1 MGGCSR
7 GRSGWIHGWWFNIL
21 LLVYGMPPR
30 RTSTPMVHV
39 VVGGAHVTP
48 WRWGGLRHMAICPV
62 AGMLM
67 SWMPY
72 SMVMGLQV
80 VLLLLMMV
88 LLLLLLMVLLLR
100 GVVGGRPDVGTRRHL
115 AL

>member
-1 MGGCSR
+1 
-7 GRSGWIHGWWFNIL
+7 
-21 LLVYGMPPR
+21 
-30 RTSTPMVHV
+30 MVHV

-48 WRWGGLRHMAICPV
+48 WRWGGLRHVAVRPV

-67 SWMPY
+67 SWMPH

-88 LLLLLLMVLLLR
+88 LLLLLLLMVLLLR
-100 GVVGGRPDVGTRRHL
+100 GVVGGRPDVRTRRHL

>member
-1 MGGCSR
+1 
-7 GRSGWIHGWWFNIL
+7 
-21 LLVYGMPPR
+21 
-30 RTSTPMVHV
+30 MVHV

-48 WRWGGLRHMAICPV
+48 WRWGGLRHVAIRPV

-67 SWMPY
+67 SWYMP

-100 GVVGGRPDVGTRRHL
+100 GVVGGRPDVRTRRHL

>member
-1 MGGCSR
+1 
-7 GRSGWIHGWWFNIL
+7 
-21 LLVYGMPPR
+21 MPPR

-48 WRWGGLRHMAICPV
+48 WRWGGLRHVAIRPV
-62 AGMLM
+62 AGMLSM
-67 SWMPY
+67 SWYMP